1 MQILT
6 ATGCRPAAWA
16 MCERLMMAQT
26 FDGPVRWIVVD
37 DGPDQQPVSFERPGW
52 LVEVIR
58 PSPRWQPGQNTQ
70 ARNLLAGLDAVDRM
84 HPVAIIEDDDW
95 YSPTWLQTVHEHLKR
110 AELVGETRSR
120 YYNVATRMG
129 RDVGNT
135 RHASLCATALRG
147 RAIDT
152 LRRVFLSHL
161 VGGLAHAGQQPADA
175 SANAG
180 ADHDPHPP
188 VHLGPLACCVGASMR
203 HRIKLCNA
211 NLHGIVHHAG
221 NHHGDAMP
229 PTTTQTKKSPREAGW
244 VAGLPRVGCGRPLGG
259 VMHSGSASSRSAL
272 FIASMSAADYA
283 CISAQQSSKCK
294 HSTSQGCLQ

>member
-26 FDGPVRWIVVD
+26 FGGPVRWIVVD
-37 DGPDQQPVSFERPGW
+37 DGPQAQPVTFERPGW

-58 PSPRWQPGQNTQ
+58 PSPRWRAGQNTQ

-95 YSPTWLQTVHEHLKR
+95 YSPDWLQTVHEHLRR

-120 YYNVATRMG
+120 YYHAGRRVG
-129 RDVGNT
+129 RDVGNM

-152 LRRVFLSHL
+152 LRRVCRQHHKFIDIQLWRQHTDRLLFSGHRV
-161 VGGLAHAGQQPADA
+161 VGIKGLPGRPGIGGGHRPAFSGD
-175 SANAG
+175 S
-180 ADHDPHPP
+180 DPSGD
-188 VHLGPLACCVGASMR
+188 LLRQWVGA
-203 HRIKLCNA
+203 
-211 NLHGIVHHAG
+211 
-221 NHHGDAMP
+221 
-229 PTTTQTKKSPREAGW
+229 
-244 VAGLPRVGCGRPLGG
+244 
-259 VMHSGSASSRSAL
+259 
-272 FIASMSAADYA
+272 AADRYLA
-283 CISAQQSSKCK
+283 MASEHEEAAA
-294 HSTSQGCLQ
+294 